1 MNLRESVFEM
11 NEQNQEKKQESDKVD
26 KNLKPDARNFQ
37 SGSWWKYLLIF
48 LLFWLAVSYFFNI
61 FNENTSTTLSYS
73 TFKNL
78 IKKGNVESINI
89 KGNNI
94 TGKFKTRFRPPYQAK
109 TDTITYQY
117 FSTTKPTIYDDEL
130 MKILEQNNVTIN
142 AESQDNSWISYMVI
156 MVLPWILILGY
167 FFYIRKKLQG
177 QIGGNMMGGSGGIF
191 GVGKSRAKRFR
202 KQKAGVTFNDVAGL
216 DSAKQDLREII
227 EYLKEPE
234 KFAKLGADIPKGIL
248 LMGPPGTGKT
258 LLARATAGEAD
269 VTFYS
274 ISGSEFIEMF
284 VGVGASRVRDL
295 FDNAKKESPAVIFID
310 EIDSVG
316 RVRGTGL
323 GGGHDEREQ
332 TLNQILSE
340 MDGFE
345 RNESVVV
352 MAATNRPD
360 VLDPALT
367 RPGRFDR
374 RITLELPQRGARK
387 KILEIHTR
395 HVPLAEGVDLENIS
409 ARTVSFSGA
418 DLKNLVN
425 EAALLAGR
433 KQKTKVDMDDFDE
446 ARDKILLGAER
457 EEMINDDEKKVVA
470 YHEAGHALVALLL
483 PNTDPLQKVSI
494 IPRGRSLGA
503 TEQIPD
509 IERFNLKK
517 AYLLDR
523 IAVTLGGR
531 AAEKIVFDDITTGAA
546 EDFRMITRIARKMV
560 CNWGMSERL
569 GPIMFKQGEE
579 HPFLGR
585 ELAQQ
590 KDFSEHTQQIIDE
603 EIQKIIVEMEQK
615 AESLIYDNRI
625 KLDALAEAL
634 LENET
639 LDKKQIDWILEK
651 VTGNDGSA
659 WSSKDNKSS
668 TDSSDKS
675 SKDRR
680 KIEKI
685 KN

>member
-1 MNLRESVFEM
+1 MAED
-11 NEQNQEKKQESDKVD
+11 KQD
-26 KNLKPDARNFQ
+26 KNQQKMRPDYRIPQ
-37 SGSWWKYLLIF
+37 STGWWKYLIIF
-48 LLFWLAVSYFFNI
+48 FVFWIIISYFFNVFSGNPSATI
-61 FNENTSTTLSYS
+61 PYS
-73 TFKNL
+73 TFKDQV
-78 IKKGNVESINI
+78 KKGNVDYVTM
-89 KGNNI
+89 KGEEI
-94 TGKFKTRFRPPYQAK
+94 SGKFNKKILPPDHAK
-109 TDTITYQY
+109 NDTTEYQY
-117 FSTTKPTIYDDEL
+117 FSTTKPAVYDNEL
-130 MKILEQNNVTIN
+130 MKILDSNKVTIN
-142 AESQDNSWISYMVI
+142 AEAQDNSWLTYMLI
-156 MVLPWILILGY
+156 MIVPWVLIFGY
-167 FFYIRKKLQG
+167 FFYIRKKMQG
-177 QIGGNMMGGSGGIF
+177 QMGGMGGGGAGGLF
-191 GVGKSRAKRFR
+191 GIGKSRAKRFR

-216 DSAKQDLREII
+216 ESAKQDLREII
-227 EYLKEPE
+227 DYLKNPG
-234 KFAKLGADIPKGIL
+234 KFTQLGADIPKGIL

-295 FDNAKKESPAVIFID
+295 FENAKKEAPAVIFID

-316 RVRGTGL
+316 RARGTGL

-374 RITLELPQRGARK
+374 RITLEFPQKGARK

-395 HVPLAEGVDLENIS
+395 HVPLGEDVILDNLA

-433 KQKTKVDMDDFDE
+433 KKKNSVNMQDFEE

-470 YHEAGHALVALLL
+470 FHEAGHALVAILL
-483 PNTDPLQKVSI
+483 PNTDPLQKVTI
-494 IPRGRSLGA
+494 IPRGRSLGI
-503 TEQIPD
+503 TEQIPET
-509 IERFNLKK
+509 ERYNLKK
-517 AYLLDR
+517 QYLLDR
-523 IAVTLGGR
+523 IAVALGGR
-531 AAEKIVFDDITTGAA
+531 AAERIVFDDVTTGAA
-546 EDFRMITRIARKMV
+546 EDFRQVTRIARKMV
-560 CNWGMSERL
+560 CNWGMSDKL
-569 GPIMFKQGEE
+569 GPVMFKQGEE

-603 EIQKIIVEMEQK
+603 EIQKILLEMEQK
-615 AESLIYDNRI
+615 AESLLYDHRTM
-625 KLDALAEAL
+625 LDALAEAL

-639 LDKKQIDWILEK
+639 LDKKQIDWILDK
-651 VTGNDGSA
+651 VTGNGTSG
-659 WSSKDNKSS
+659 NNH
-668 TDSSDKS
+668 DK
-675 SKDRR
+675 KEEEN
-680 KIEKI
+680 EKV
-685 KN
+685 NQ

>member
-1 MNLRESVFEM
+1 M
-11 NEQNQEKKQESDKVD
+11 NETQQN
-26 KNLKPDARNFQ
+26 KPGKGMQPDSRMPQ
-37 SGSWWKYLLIF
+37 TTGWWKYLLIF
-48 LLFWLAVSYFFNI
+48 FLFWIVISYFFNL
-61 FNENTSTTLSYS
+61 FGENPSATIAYS
-73 TFKNL
+73 TFKNQV
-78 IKKGNVESINI
+78 KKGNVDYITM
-89 KGNNI
+89 KGNSI
-94 TGKFKTRFRPPYQAK
+94 DGKFKSKIRPPSQAK
-109 TDTITYQY
+109 KDTAKYQY
-117 FSTTKPTIYDDEL
+117 FSTTKPSVYDDEL
-130 MKILEQNNVTIN
+130 MKILDKNNVTIN
-142 AESQDNSWISYMVI
+142 AESQGNSWFTYFLI
-156 MVLPWILILGY
+156 MALPWVLILGY
-167 FFYIRKKLQG
+167 FWYIRRKMQG
-177 QIGGNMMGGSGGIF
+177 QSGNMMGGGAGGLF

-216 DSAKQDLREII
+216 ESAKQDLREII
-227 EYLKEPE
+227 EYLKEPG
-234 KFAKLGADIPKGIL
+234 KFARLGAGIPKGIL

-295 FDNAKKESPAVIFID
+295 FENAKKEAPAVIFID

-345 RNESVVV
+345 PNESVVV

-374 RITLELPQRGARK
+374 RITLEFPQKGARK
-387 KILEIHTR
+387 KILEIHSR
-395 HVPLAEGVDLENIS
+395 HVPLGNDVDLENIA

-433 KQKTKVDMDDFDE
+433 KKKMNVGMEDFEE
-446 ARDKILLGAER
+446 ARDKILMGAER
-457 EEMINDDEKKVVA
+457 EEMITDEEKRVVA
-470 YHEAGHALVALLL
+470 YHEAGHALVAKLL
-483 PNTDPLQKVSI
+483 PNTDPLQKVTI

-503 TEQIPD
+503 TEQIPE
-509 IERFNLKK
+509 IERYNLTRG
-517 AYLLDR
+517 YLLDR
-523 IAVTLGGR
+523 ITVALGGR
-531 AAEKIVFDDITTGAA
+531 AAERLVFEDVTNGAA
-546 EDFRMITRIARKMV
+546 EDFRQVTRIARKMV

-603 EIQKIIVEMEQK
+603 EIQKIVVEMEQK
-615 AESLIYDNRI
+615 AEQLIYDNRV

-639 LDKKQIDWILEK
+639 LDKKQIDWILEQVSGNGSTAKFKRERKQREK
-651 VTGNDGSA
+651 VNQ
-659 WSSKDNKSS
+659 
-668 TDSSDKS
+668 
-675 SKDRR
+675 
-680 KIEKI
+680 
-685 KN
+685 

>member
-1 MNLRESVFEM
+1 M
-11 NEQNQEKKQESDKVD
+11 NEQNREKKQENDKVD
-26 KNLKPDARNFQ
+26 KNLKPDARSLQ
-37 SGSWWKYLLIF
+37 TGGWWKYLLIF
-48 LLFWLAVSYFFNI
+48 LLFWLAISYFFNL
-61 FNENTSTTLSYS
+61 FNENTSTNLSYS
-73 TFKNL
+73 TFKNE
-78 IKKGNVESINI
+78 IKKRNVESINI

-94 TGKFKTRFRPPYQAK
+94 TGKFKTRFRPPYRAK
-109 TDTITYQY
+109 TDTLTYQY
-117 FSTTKPTIYDDEL
+117 FSTTKPMIYDDEL
-130 MKILEQNNVTIN
+130 MKILEQNNVTIS
-142 AESQDNSWISYMVI
+142 AESQDNSWVNYMII
-156 MVLPWILILGY
+156 MVLPWVLILGY

-177 QIGGNMMGGSGGIF
+177 QMGGSMMGGSGGIF

-202 KQKAGVTFNDVAGL
+202 RQKAGVTFNDVAGL

-227 EYLKEPE
+227 DYLKAPE

-258 LLARATAGEAD
+258 LLARATAGEAE

-295 FDNAKKESPAVIFID
+295 FENAKRESPAVIFID

-374 RITLELPQRGARK
+374 RITLELPQKGARK

-395 HVPLAEGVDLENIS
+395 HVPLAEDVDLENIA

-433 KQKTKVDMDDFDE
+433 QQKTQVDMEDFDK

-483 PNTDPLQKVSI
+483 PNTDPLQKVTI

-503 TEQIPD
+503 TEQIPE

-517 AYLLDR
+517 DYLLDR
-523 IAVTLGGR
+523 IAVALGGR

-546 EDFRMITRIARKMV
+546 EDFRMVTRIARKMV

-603 EIQKIIVEMEQK
+603 EIQKIIIEMEQK

-651 VTGNDGSA
+651 VTGKDGSA
-659 WSSKDNKSS
+659 WSSKVGKSS
-668 TDSSDKS
+668 SDSSDKA

-680 KIEKI
+680 PKEKI

>member
-1 MNLRESVFEM
+1 MDEDKQDNKR
-11 NEQNQEKKQESDKVD
+11 KKM
-26 KNLKPDARNFQ
+26 KPDYRIPQ
-37 SGSWWKYLLIF
+37 STGWWKYLIIFFVFWILI
-48 LLFWLAVSYFFNI
+48 SYFFNVFGGNPTASI
-61 FNENTSTTLSYS
+61 SYS
-73 TFKNL
+73 AFKNQV
-78 IKKGNVESINI
+78 KKGNVNYITMKGDAIN
-89 KGNNI
+89 
-94 TGKFKTRFRPPYQAK
+94 GKFNRKFLPPSHTK
-109 TDTITYQY
+109 KDTTKYEY
-117 FSTTKPTIYDDEL
+117 FSTTKPAVYDDEL
-130 MKILEQNNVTIN
+130 MKILDSNNVTVN
-142 AESQDNSWISYMVI
+142 AEAQDNSWFTYMLI
-156 MVLPWILILGY
+156 MIVPWILIFGY
-167 FFYIRKKLQG
+167 FFYVRRKMQG
-177 QIGGNMMGGSGGIF
+177 QMGGMGGGGGSGLFGI
-191 GVGKSRAKRFR
+191 GKSRAKRFR

-216 DSAKQDLREII
+216 ESAKQDLREII
-227 EYLKEPE
+227 DYLKSPG
-234 KFAKLGADIPKGIL
+234 KFTKLGADIPKGIL

-295 FDNAKKESPAVIFID
+295 FENAKKEAPAVIFID

-316 RVRGTGL
+316 RARGTGL

-374 RITLELPQRGARK
+374 RITLEFPQKGARK

-395 HVPLAEGVDLENIS
+395 HVPLDEAVNLENLA

-433 KQKTKVDMDDFDE
+433 KKKTSVNMEDFEE

-457 EEMINDDEKKVVA
+457 EEMINDEEKKVVA
-470 YHEAGHALVALLL
+470 YHEAGHALVAKLL
-483 PNTDPLQKVSI
+483 PNTDPLQKVTI
-494 IPRGRSLGA
+494 IPRGRSLGI
-503 TEQIPD
+503 TEQIPET
-509 IERFNLKK
+509 ERYNLTKR
-517 AYLLDR
+517 YLLDR
-523 IAVTLGGR
+523 ITVALGGR
-531 AAEKIVFDDITTGAA
+531 AAERIVFDDVTNGAA
-546 EDFRMITRIARKMV
+546 EDFRQVTRIARKMV
-560 CNWGMSERL
+560 CNWGMSEKL
-569 GPIMFKQGEE
+569 GPVMFKQGEE

-603 EIQKIIVEMEQK
+603 EIQKILLEMEQK
-615 AESLIYDNRI
+615 AEGLLYDNRT

-639 LDKKQIDWILEK
+639 LDKNQIDWILDKVSGNRTSEDRPEK
-651 VTGNDGSA
+651 NI
-659 WSSKDNKSS
+659 KKN
-668 TDSSDKS
+668 
-675 SKDRR
+675 
-680 KIEKI
+680 EKI
-685 KN
+685 SQ

>member
-1 MNLRESVFEM
+1 LLLGNTIYLIIVEI
-11 NEQNQEKKQESDKVD
+11 KKEIGMGEDKQDSGRKKIRSDYQI
-26 KNLKPDARNFQ
+26 PQ
-37 SGSWWKYLLIF
+37 SMGWWKYLIIF
-48 LLFWLAVSYFFNI
+48 IVFWLAISYFFNI
-61 FNENTSTTLSYS
+61 FEGNPSATISYS
-73 TFKNL
+73 AFKNQV
-78 IKKGNVESINI
+78 KKGNVVY
-89 KGNNI
+89 I
-94 TGKFKTRFRPPYQAK
+94 TMQGDKISGKFKSKIIPPSKAK
-109 TDTITYQY
+109 SDTTKYEY
-117 FSTTKPTIYDDEL
+117 FSTIKPAVYDNEL
-130 MKILEQNNVTIN
+130 MKILDDNNVTIN
-142 AESQDNSWISYMVI
+142 AEEQNSSWLTYVLI
-156 MVLPWILILGY
+156 MVLPWILIFGY
-167 FFYIRKKLQG
+167 FYYIRRKMQG
-177 QIGGNMMGGSGGIF
+177 QIGGLPGAGGGGLF
-191 GVGKSRAKRFR
+191 GIGKSNAKRFKR
-202 KQKAGVTFNDVAGL
+202 QKAGVTFHDVAGL
-216 DSAKQDLREII
+216 DNAKQDLREII
-227 EYLKEPE
+227 DYLKDPG
-234 KFAKLGADIPKGIL
+234 KFTMLGADIPKGVL

-316 RVRGTGL
+316 RIRGTGL

-374 RITLELPQRGARK
+374 RITLELPQKGARK

-395 HVPLAEGVDLENIS
+395 HVPLDEDVDLENLA

-425 EAALLAGR
+425 EAALFAGR
-433 KQKTKVDMDDFDE
+433 KKKTKVNMQDFEE
-446 ARDKILLGAER
+446 ARDKVLLGAER
-457 EEMINDDEKKVVA
+457 EEMINDEDKKVVA
-470 YHEAGHALVALLL
+470 YHEAGHALVARLL
-483 PNTDPLQKVSI
+483 PNTDPLQKVTI
-494 IPRGRSLGA
+494 IPRGRSLGI
-503 TEQIPD
+503 TEQIPET
-509 IERFNLKK
+509 ERYNLKK
-517 AYLLDR
+517 NYLLDR
-523 IAVTLGGR
+523 IAVALGGR
-531 AAEKIVFDDITTGAA
+531 AAERIVFDDVTTGGA
-546 EDFRMITRIARKMV
+546 EDFRQVTRIARKMV
-560 CNWGMSERL
+560 CNWGMSDKL
-569 GPIMFKQGEE
+569 GPVMFKQGEE

-603 EIQKIIVEMEQK
+603 EIHKIVVEMEQK
-615 AESLIYDNRI
+615 AESLLYDNRTM
-625 KLDALAEAL
+625 LDALAEAL

-651 VTGNDGSA
+651 VSGNGKS
-659 WSSKDNKSS
+659 NKEL
-668 TDSSDKS
+668 KV
-675 SKDRR
+675 
-680 KIEKI
+680 IEKVSQ
-685 KN
+685 

>member
-1 MNLRESVFEM
+1 MAED
-11 NEQNQEKKQESDKVD
+11 KQD
-26 KNLKPDARNFQ
+26 KNQQNMRPDYRIPQ
-37 SGSWWKYLLIF
+37 STGWWKYLIIF
-48 LLFWLAVSYFFNI
+48 FVFWIIISYFFNV
-61 FNENTSTTLSYS
+61 FNGNPSATISYS
-73 TFKNL
+73 AFKDQV
-78 IKKGNVESINI
+78 KKGNVDYVTM
-89 KGNNI
+89 KGEEI
-94 TGKFKTRFRPPYQAK
+94 SGKFNKKILPPDHAK
-109 TDTITYQY
+109 NDTTEYQY
-117 FSTTKPTIYDDEL
+117 FSTTKPAIYDNEL
-130 MKILEQNNVTIN
+130 MKILDSNNVTIN
-142 AESQDNSWISYMVI
+142 AEAQDNSWLTYMLI
-156 MVLPWILILGY
+156 MIVPWVLIFGY
-167 FFYIRKKLQG
+167 FFYIRKKMQG
-177 QIGGNMMGGSGGIF
+177 QMGGMGGGGAGGLF
-191 GVGKSRAKRFR
+191 GIGKSRAKRFR

-216 DSAKQDLREII
+216 ESAKQDLREII
-227 EYLKEPE
+227 DYLKNPG
-234 KFAKLGADIPKGIL
+234 KFTQLGADIPKGIL

-295 FDNAKKESPAVIFID
+295 FENAKKEAPAVIFID

-316 RVRGTGL
+316 RARGTGL

-374 RITLELPQRGARK
+374 RITLEFPQKGARK

-395 HVPLAEGVDLENIS
+395 HVPLGDDVILDNLA

-433 KQKTKVDMDDFDE
+433 KKKNSVNMQDFEE

-470 YHEAGHALVALLL
+470 FHEAGHALVAILL
-483 PNTDPLQKVSI
+483 PNTDPLQKVTI
-494 IPRGRSLGA
+494 IPRGRSLGI
-503 TEQIPD
+503 TEQIPET
-509 IERFNLKK
+509 ERYNLKK
-517 AYLLDR
+517 QYLLDR
-523 IAVTLGGR
+523 IAVALGGR
-531 AAEKIVFDDITTGAA
+531 AAERIVFDDVTTGAA
-546 EDFRMITRIARKMV
+546 EDFRQVTRIARKMV
-560 CNWGMSERL
+560 CNWGMSDKL
-569 GPIMFKQGEE
+569 GPVMFKQGEE

-603 EIQKIIVEMEQK
+603 EIQKILLEMEQK
-615 AESLIYDNRI
+615 AESLLYDHRTM
-625 KLDALAEAL
+625 LDALAEAL

-639 LDKKQIDWILEK
+639 LDKKQIDWILDKVTSNGSSGNNRDKEVKESEK
-651 VTGNDGSA
+651 VNQ
-659 WSSKDNKSS
+659 
-668 TDSSDKS
+668 
-675 SKDRR
+675 
-680 KIEKI
+680 
-685 KN
+685 

>member
-1 MNLRESVFEM
+1 MNAFRKHYFLIRAETKKDIEM
-11 NEQNQEKKQESDKVD
+11 GEEKQNNKQKKTGPEYR
-26 KNLKPDARNFQ
+26 LPQ
-37 SGSWWKYLLIF
+37 SSGWWKYLVMF
-48 LLFWLAVSYFFNI
+48 FLFWVVISYFSNI
-61 FNENTSTTLSYS
+61 FEGNPSATISYS
-73 TFKNL
+73 TFKNQV
-78 IKKGNVESINI
+78 KKGNVNYITI
-89 KGNNI
+89 QGNDI
-94 TGKFKTRFRPPYQAK
+94 TGKFKSKIVPPSQAK
-109 TDTITYQY
+109 SDTTRYEY
-117 FSTTKPTIYDDEL
+117 FSTIKPDVYDSEL
-130 MKILEQNNVTIN
+130 MQILDNNNVTIT
-142 AESQDNSWISYMVI
+142 AEEQNNSWMTYMLI
-156 MVLPWILILGY
+156 MVLPWILIFGY
-167 FFYIRKKLQG
+167 FYYIRRKMQG
-177 QIGGNMMGGSGGIF
+177 QMGGLPGSGGGGLF
-191 GVGKSRAKRFR
+191 GIGKSGAKRFK

-227 EYLKEPE
+227 DYLKEPG
-234 KFAKLGADIPKGIL
+234 KFTMLGADIPKGVL

-295 FDNAKKESPAVIFID
+295 FENAKKEAPAVIFID

-316 RVRGTGL
+316 RARGTGL

-360 VLDPALT
+360 VLDSALT

-374 RITLELPQRGARK
+374 MITLELPQKGARK

-395 HVPLAEGVDLENIS
+395 HVPLDTDIDLENLA

-433 KQKTKVDMDDFDE
+433 KKKTKVNMQDFEE
-446 ARDKILLGAER
+446 ARDKVLLGAER
-457 EEMINDDEKKVVA
+457 EEKINDDEKKVVA
-470 YHEAGHALVALLL
+470 YHEAGHALVAKLL
-483 PNTDPLQKVSI
+483 PNTDPLQKVTI
-494 IPRGRSLGA
+494 IPRGRSLGV
-503 TEQIPD
+503 TEQLPET
-509 IERFNLKK
+509 ERYNLKK
-517 AYLLDR
+517 NYLLDR
-523 IAVTLGGR
+523 IAVALGGR
-531 AAEKIVFDDITTGAA
+531 AAERIVFDDVTTGAA
-546 EDFRMITRIARKMV
+546 EDFRQVTRIARKMV
-560 CNWGMSERL
+560 CNWGMSDKL
-569 GPIMFKQGEE
+569 GPVMFKQGEE

-585 ELAQQ
+585 ELAVQ
-590 KDFSEHTQQIIDE
+590 KDFSEHTQQLIDE

-615 AESLIYDNRI
+615 AEALLYDNRT

-639 LDKKQIDWILEK
+639 LDKKQIDWILDKVSDNGSTKEEIKENEK
-651 VTGNDGSA
+651 VHQ
-659 WSSKDNKSS
+659 
-668 TDSSDKS
+668 
-675 SKDRR
+675 
-680 KIEKI
+680 
-685 KN
+685 

>member
-1 MNLRESVFEM
+1 MGE
-11 NEQNQEKKQESDKVD
+11 EQKNNDRKKMKTEYRIPQTT
-26 KNLKPDARNFQ
+26 
-37 SGSWWKYLLIF
+37 GWWKYLIIF
-48 LLFWLAVSYFFNI
+48 FVFWIVISYFFNI
-61 FNENTSTTLSYS
+61 LGNNPSATISYS
-73 TFKNL
+73 AFKDQV
-78 IKKGNVESINI
+78 KKGNVDNI
-89 KGNNI
+89 TMKGNEI
-94 TGKFKTRFRPPYQAK
+94 SGKFKTKVLPPSHTK
-109 TDTITYQY
+109 KDTAEYMY
-117 FSTTKPTIYDDEL
+117 FSTTKPAVYDDEL
-130 MKILEQNNVTIN
+130 MKILDDQNVTIN
-142 AESQDNSWISYMVI
+142 AESQDNSWLTYMLI
-156 MVLPWILILGY
+156 MVLPWILIFGY
-167 FFYIRKKLQG
+167 FFYIRRKMQG
-177 QIGGNMMGGSGGIF
+177 QMGGGMTGGSGGLF
-191 GVGKSRAKRFR
+191 GIGKSRAKRFR

-216 DSAKQDLREII
+216 ESAKQDLREII
-227 EYLKEPE
+227 DYLKEPG
-234 KFAKLGADIPKGIL
+234 KFTQLGADIPKGIL

-295 FDNAKKESPAVIFID
+295 FENAKKESPAVIFID

-316 RVRGTGL
+316 RARGTGL

-374 RITLELPQRGARK
+374 RITLEFPQKGARK

-395 HVPLAEGVDLENIS
+395 HVPLDESVNLENIA

-433 KQKTKVDMDDFDE
+433 KKKTSVNMQDFEE

-457 EEMINDDEKKVVA
+457 EEMINDEEKKVVA
-470 YHEAGHALVALLL
+470 YHEAGHALVAKLL
-483 PNTDPLQKVSI
+483 PDTDPLQKVTI
-494 IPRGRSLGA
+494 IPRGRSLGI
-503 TEQIPD
+503 TEQIPET
-509 IERFNLKK
+509 ERYNLTKK
-517 AYLLDR
+517 YLLDR
-523 IAVTLGGR
+523 ITVALGGR
-531 AAEKIVFDDITTGAA
+531 AAERLVFDDVTNGAA
-546 EDFRMITRIARKMV
+546 EDFRQVTRIARKMV
-560 CNWGMSERL
+560 CNWGMSDKL
-569 GPIMFKQGEE
+569 GPVMFKQGEE

-603 EIQKIIVEMEQK
+603 EIQKILVEMEQK
-615 AESLIYDNRI
+615 AESLLYDNRT

-639 LDKKQIDWILEK
+639 LDKKQIDWILDKVSGNGSTKSRINENEK
-651 VTGNDGSA
+651 VNQ
-659 WSSKDNKSS
+659 
-668 TDSSDKS
+668 
-675 SKDRR
+675 
-680 KIEKI
+680 
-685 KN
+685 

>member
-1 MNLRESVFEM
+1 MGE
-11 NEQNQEKKQESDKVD
+11 EKQD
-26 KNLKPDARNFQ
+26 KNQRKIGPDYRIPQ
-37 SGSWWKYLLIF
+37 STGWWKYLIIF
-48 LLFWLAVSYFFNI
+48 FVFWMIISYFFNVFGGNPSATI
-61 FNENTSTTLSYS
+61 SYS
-73 TFKNL
+73 AFKDQV
-78 IKKGNVESINI
+78 KKGNVDYITMQGDE
-89 KGNNI
+89 I
-94 TGKFKTRFRPPYQAK
+94 TGKFNKKILPAGHAK
-109 TDTITYQY
+109 NDTTEYQY
-117 FSTTKPTIYDDEL
+117 FSTTKPAVYDNEL
-130 MKILEQNNVTIN
+130 MKILDNNNVTIN
-142 AESQDNSWISYMVI
+142 AEAQDNSWLTYMLI
-156 MVLPWILILGY
+156 MIVPWILIFGY
-167 FFYIRKKLQG
+167 FFYIRKKMQG
-177 QIGGNMMGGSGGIF
+177 QMGGMGGAGSGLFGI
-191 GVGKSRAKRFR
+191 GKSTAKRFR
-202 KQKAGVTFNDVAGL
+202 RQKAGVTFDDVAGL
-216 DSAKQDLREII
+216 ESAKQDLREII
-227 EYLKEPE
+227 DYLKNPG
-234 KFAKLGADIPKGIL
+234 KFTQLGADIPKGIL

-295 FDNAKKESPAVIFID
+295 FENAKKEAPAVIFID

-316 RVRGTGL
+316 RARGTGL

-374 RITLELPQRGARK
+374 RITLEFPQRGARK

-395 HVPLAEGVDLENIS
+395 HVPLGDDVNLENIA

-433 KQKTKVDMDDFDE
+433 KKKTSVNKQDFEE

-457 EEMINDDEKKVVA
+457 EEMINDEEKKVVA
-470 YHEAGHALVALLL
+470 YHEAGHALVAELL
-483 PNTDPLQKVSI
+483 PDTDPLQKVTI
-494 IPRGRSLGA
+494 IPRGRSLGI
-503 TEQIPD
+503 TEQIPET
-509 IERFNLKK
+509 ERYNLTKK
-517 AYLLDR
+517 YLLDR
-523 IAVTLGGR
+523 ITVALGGR
-531 AAEKIVFDDITTGAA
+531 AAERIVFDDVTNGAA
-546 EDFRMITRIARKMV
+546 EDFRQVTRIARKMV
-560 CNWGMSERL
+560 CNWGMSDKL
-569 GPIMFKQGEE
+569 GPVMFKQGEE

-603 EIQKIIVEMEQK
+603 EIQKILVEMEHR
-615 AESLIYDNRI
+615 AESLLYDHRTM
-625 KLDALAEAL
+625 LDALAEAL

-639 LDKKQIDWILEK
+639 LDKKQIDWILDK
-651 VTGNDGSA
+651 VTGNGS
-659 WSSKDNKSS
+659 SGNSR
-668 TDSSDKS
+668 DK
-675 SKDRR
+675 KV
-680 KIEKI
+680 KENEEVKF
-685 KN
+685 NN

>member
-1 MNLRESVFEM
+1 MDEDKQDNKR
-11 NEQNQEKKQESDKVD
+11 KKM
-26 KNLKPDARNFQ
+26 KPDYRIPQ
-37 SGSWWKYLLIF
+37 STGWWKYLIIFFVFWILI
-48 LLFWLAVSYFFNI
+48 SYFFNVFGGNPTASI
-61 FNENTSTTLSYS
+61 SYS
-73 TFKNL
+73 AFKNQV
-78 IKKGNVESINI
+78 KKGNVNYITMKGDAIN
-89 KGNNI
+89 
-94 TGKFKTRFRPPYQAK
+94 GKFNRKFLPPSHTK
-109 TDTITYQY
+109 KDTTKYEY
-117 FSTTKPTIYDDEL
+117 FSTTKPAVYDDEL
-130 MKILEQNNVTIN
+130 MKILDSNNVTIN
-142 AESQDNSWISYMVI
+142 AEAQDNSWFTYMLI
-156 MVLPWILILGY
+156 MIVPWILIFGY
-167 FFYIRKKLQG
+167 FFYVRRKMQG
-177 QIGGNMMGGSGGIF
+177 QMGGMGGGGGSGLFGI
-191 GVGKSRAKRFR
+191 GKSRAKRFR

-216 DSAKQDLREII
+216 ESAKQDLREII
-227 EYLKEPE
+227 DYLKSPG
-234 KFAKLGADIPKGIL
+234 KFTKLGADIPKGIL

-295 FDNAKKESPAVIFID
+295 FENAKKESPAVIFID

-316 RVRGTGL
+316 RARGTGL

-374 RITLELPQRGARK
+374 RITLEFPQKGARK

-395 HVPLAEGVDLENIS
+395 HVPLDEAVNLENLA

-433 KQKTKVDMDDFDE
+433 KKKTSVNMEDFEE

-457 EEMINDDEKKVVA
+457 EEMINDEEKKVVA
-470 YHEAGHALVALLL
+470 YHEAGHALVAKLL
-483 PNTDPLQKVSI
+483 PNTDPLQKVTI
-494 IPRGRSLGA
+494 IPRGRSLGI
-503 TEQIPD
+503 TEQIPET
-509 IERFNLKK
+509 ERYNLTKR
-517 AYLLDR
+517 YLLDR
-523 IAVTLGGR
+523 ITVALGGR
-531 AAEKIVFDDITTGAA
+531 AAERIVFDDVTNGAA
-546 EDFRMITRIARKMV
+546 EDFRQVTRIARKMV
-560 CNWGMSERL
+560 CNWGMSEKL
-569 GPIMFKQGEE
+569 GPVMFKQGEE

-603 EIQKIIVEMEQK
+603 EIQKILLEMEQK
-615 AESLIYDNRI
+615 AEGLLYDNRT

-639 LDKKQIDWILEK
+639 LDKNQIDWILDKVSGNRTSEDRPEK
-651 VTGNDGSA
+651 NI
-659 WSSKDNKSS
+659 KKN
-668 TDSSDKS
+668 
-675 SKDRR
+675 
-680 KIEKI
+680 EKI
-685 KN
+685 SQ

>member
-1 MNLRESVFEM
+1 MNKK
-11 NEQNQEKKQESDKVD
+11 NQEKKEDKISDS
-26 KNLKPDARNFQ
+26 KNIKDPKPDSRIPQTA
-37 SGSWWKYLLIF
+37 GWWKYLLIF
-48 LLFWLAVSYFFNI
+48 FLFWAAVSYFFNL
-61 FNENTSTTLSYS
+61 FNQNPSASISYS
-73 TFKNL
+73 TFKNQ
-78 IKKGNVESINI
+78 IKSGNIELVTFKGNSIN
-89 KGNNI
+89 
-94 TGKFKTRFRPPYQAK
+94 GKFKTKFRPPGEAGDDTLKYQ
-109 TDTITYQY
+109 
-117 FSTTKPTIYDDEL
+117 FFNTTMPSIYDDEL
-130 MKILEQNNVTIN
+130 IKILDLNNVTIN
-142 AESQDNSWISYMVI
+142 AESQDNSWLTYTII
-156 MVLPWILILGY
+156 MVLPWLLILGY

-177 QIGGNMMGGSGGIF
+177 QIGNIMGGGSSGIF
-191 GVGKSRAKRFR
+191 GVGKSRAKKFHR
-202 KQKAGVTFNDVAGL
+202 QKAGVKFNDVAGL
-216 DSAKQDLREII
+216 DSPKQDLKEII
-227 EYLKEPE
+227 DYLKEPE
-234 KFAKLGADIPKGIL
+234 KFANLGADIPKGIL

-295 FDNAKKESPAVIFID
+295 FENAKRESPAVIFID

-316 RVRGTGL
+316 RIRGTGL

-374 RITLELPQRGARK
+374 RITLELPGKGSRK

-395 HVPLAEGVDLENIS
+395 HVPLAANVDLENIA

-433 KQKTKVDMDDFDE
+433 KQQSVVEMENFDE

-470 YHEAGHALVALLL
+470 YHEAGHALIAILL

-503 TEQIPD
+503 TEQIPE

-523 IAVTLGGR
+523 IAVALGGR
-531 AAEKIVFDDITTGAA
+531 AAEKLVFDDVTTGAA
-546 EDFRMITRIARKMV
+546 EDFRQITRIARKMV

-603 EIQKIIVEMEQK
+603 EIQKIVVEMEQR
-615 AESLIYDNRI
+615 AESLIYNNRI
-625 KLDALAEAL
+625 KLDAIAEAL

-639 LDKKQIDWILEK
+639 LDKNQIDWILEK
-651 VTGNDGSA
+651 VSGNGADRSSNDG
-659 WSSKDNKSS
+659 
-668 TDSSDKS
+668 TDKS
-675 SKDRR
+675 ARERR
-680 KIEKI
+680 QREKV